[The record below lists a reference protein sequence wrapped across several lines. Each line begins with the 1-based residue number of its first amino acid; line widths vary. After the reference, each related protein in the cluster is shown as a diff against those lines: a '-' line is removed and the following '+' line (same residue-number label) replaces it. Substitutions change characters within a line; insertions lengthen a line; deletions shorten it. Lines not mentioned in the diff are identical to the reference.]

1 MNPKQLA
8 QNIIERAMKMQTVR
22 IVRTLP
28 DDFEING
35 PVPFDIRIKDGIITV
50 TVHAMTLEEANKQV
64 DDYLEENTGI

>member
-8 QNIIERAMKMQTVR
+8 QNIIELAMKMQTFR

>member
-8 QNIIERAMKMQTVR
+8 QNIIERAMKMQTFR

-35 PVPFDIRIKDGIITV
+35 PIPFDIRIKDGIINV
-50 TVHAMTLEEANKQV
+50 TVQARTLEEANKQV